1 MLSHEFL
8 SKNFQVQRTR
18 YANGSEVTVNLGLV
32 EQPIPNGTRI
42 PGRGFCIRHAD
53 GSMTEG
59 CFKTTLE
66 FKTPTTS
73 KETRP

>member
-1 MLSHEFL
+1 M
-8 SKNFQVQRTR
+8 QRTR
-18 YANGSEVTVNLGLV
+18 YANGSEVTVNMGLV
-32 EQPIPNGTRI
+32 ERSLSDGTTI
-42 PGRGFCIRHAD
+42 SGLGFRARHAD